1 MLVLTS
7 CLQAEI
13 FSDLLVVTWMG
24 EVKDAVTDEVHL
36 ENKQKNIVIL
46 IKFAPV
52 TVMV

>member
-1 MLVLTS
+1 MGVLVLTS

-36 ENKQKNIVIL
+36 ENKIIIINLKKL
-46 IKFAPV
+46 F
-52 TVMV
+52 